1 MLDPNRQLIEDLRSD
16 EESKKGLKALNDVM
30 KMRDDQKSFDRCHV
44 GSCNNKSAIEA
55 HSIPVTALQL
65 MADQSNMV
73 MATLLPPPPNIA
85 AFPKNSHPLTK
96 RSIHRFSAGPW
107 ACREHDALFKPIDS
121 RNIDVENERN
131 LFLVV
136 YRVALRAVQAALRIC
151 ERFVEPIL
159 GPDMPQEFSGL
170 PDWFLDRSQ
179 QTVRN
184 IALSAMDLWVL
195 KIQLDRIL
203 RTESYD
209 TLVYRTVLL
218 KTKSMMASSGIKFF
232 DNLRNENVWGHEYIQ
247 PSMIPGW
254 MVVLPQEHGQTIIT
268 ASPIRGDR
276 YVRDVHKGM
285 YTRHEG
291 VTTKPPNWTRHA
303 SKKML
308 SMSTDLAVSTE
319 KYDSLTDDERHRLQ
333 DYLRTR
339 VSQPGKEWKLPNL
352 LS

>member
-44 GSCNNKSAIEA
+44 GSCNNKSVIEA

-65 MADQSNMV
+65 MADQSNMII
-73 MATLLPPPPNIA
+73 ASSFPPPPNIA
-85 AFPKNSHPLTK
+85 AFPNSDPLTK
-96 RSIHRFSAGPW
+96 RSIHKFSAGPW
-107 ACREHDALFKPIDS
+107 ACHEHDALFEPIDS
-121 RNIDVENERN
+121 KNIDIENERN

-136 YRVALRAVQAALRIC
+136 YRVTLRIIQATFRAY
-151 ERFVEPIL
+151 ERVVEPIL
-159 GPDMPQEFSGL
+159 GSDVQQELPRL
-170 PDWFLDRSQ
+170 PDWFLEHSQ
-179 QTVRN
+179 QTVR
-184 IALSAMDLWVL
+184 SAVLPIMDLFSLQV
-195 KIQLDRIL
+195 QLDRIL
-203 RTESYD
+203 GTESYD

-218 KTKSMMASSGIKFF
+218 KTKPMVASSGIRFF

-285 YTRHEG
+285 YTRHGG

-319 KYDSLTDDERHRLQ
+319 KYDSLTDDEQHRLQ